1 MGTQAWIQ
9 AALLVA
15 ALLALSPAL
24 GRYLA
29 KVFSGDAVGLTPL
42 LGPVERAS
50 HRLLRVDGVEQD
62 WKAYA
67 RAVTLFSV
75 VSWLGLYAV
84 LRLQGSEPLN
94 PRHFGAG
101 PWDLSFNTA
110 SSFVSNTSWQFY
122 AGETTLSTFTQMAA
136 IAVQSFASA
145 AVGVAVAAALIRGL
159 VQRGGDRLG
168 NFWVDLV
175 RILLYVLLPICV
187 VGALVLASQ
196 GVVQTLTATADAGTL
211 AGSTQAIALGPVASQ
226 EAVKLLSGDG
236 GGFFN
241 VNSAMPFENPTGLS
255 NFVEIVLMLLLPAAL
270 PHAFGRM
277 ANQRRQGWVLFAAML
292 AMFVAGLVVI
302 SVAETHA
309 TAAMHAAGIHGAN
322 LEGKEMRSGVGGSAL
337 FAASSTA
344 SGDGAVNA
352 SMESLTALGGMV
364 PMANMMTGEVVFGG
378 PGSGLYGLLSLVLIA
393 VFIAGLMVGRT
404 PEYLG
409 KQIEAREMKLALVG
423 TLAVPVVV
431 LVAAAVALG
440 SPSGRASLF
449 AHGPQ
454 GFSESLYAYVSQGFN
469 NGSAFAGYTGFV
481 QPAAPA
487 NAGAHGVTFADLVG
501 GLVMLVG
508 RYVPILTALALAGSL
523 ASRRVRPPGAGT
535 LRTDTPTFGGFL
547 IATVLLLALL
557 TFVGGLLAGPSV
569 QALTE
574 RLLS

>member
-1 MGTQAWIQ
+1 MGAQAWVQ

-29 KVFSGDAVGLTPL
+29 NVFNGNRVVLTPV

-50 HRLLRVDGVEQD
+50 YRLLRVDGVEQD

-67 RAVTLFSV
+67 RAVMLFSV

-94 PRHFGAG
+94 PRHFGPG

-187 VGALVLASQ
+187 AGALVLASQ
-196 GVVQTLTATADAGTL
+196 GVVQTLTANADAGTL

-241 VNSAMPFENPTGLS
+241 VNSAMPFENPTGFS

-277 ANQRRQGWVLFAAML
+277 ANQRREGWVLFAAML

-302 SVAETHA
+302 SLAEAHA
-309 TAAMHAAGIHGAN
+309 TAAMHAAGIHGPN
-322 LEGKEMRSGVGGSAL
+322 LEGKELRSGVGGSAL
-337 FAASSTA
+337 FAATSTA

-431 LVAAAVALG
+431 LVATAVAVG
-440 SPSGRASLF
+440 SPSGRVSLF

-481 QPAAPA
+481 QPAAPG
-487 NAGAHGVTFADLVG
+487 NAGAHGVTFADLIG

-569 QALTE
+569 QALTA

>member
-1 MGTQAWIQ
+1 
-9 AALLVA
+9 V
-15 ALLALSPAL
+15 
-24 GRYLA
+24 
-29 KVFSGDAVGLTPL
+29 LTPV

-50 HRLLRVDGVEQD
+50 YRLLRVDGVEQD

-67 RAVTLFSV
+67 RAVMLFSL

-94 PRHFGAG
+94 PLHFGAG

-337 FAASSTA
+337 FAATSTA

-409 KQIEAREMKLALVG
+409 KQIEAREMKLALLG

-469 NGSAFAGYTGFV
+469 NGSAFAGYTGFL
-481 QPAAPA
+481 QPAAPG